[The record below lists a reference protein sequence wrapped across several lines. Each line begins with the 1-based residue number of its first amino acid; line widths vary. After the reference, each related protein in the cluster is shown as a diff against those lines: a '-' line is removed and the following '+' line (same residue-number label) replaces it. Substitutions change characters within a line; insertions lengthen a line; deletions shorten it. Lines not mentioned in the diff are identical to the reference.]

1 MGIRVLEFAFP
12 IVEQPTSPNAT
23 LFPIGMGTFIYVSIV
38 ICWFNMTL
46 SGHNRSQEEGHG
58 S

>member
-23 LFPIGMGTFIYVSIV
+23 LFPIGMGTFI
-38 ICWFNMTL
+38 
-46 SGHNRSQEEGHG
+46 HNRSQEEGHG